1 MKMNPDLK
9 VEAQNTRVGEDTQNI
24 YTDTFMESLTGVANA
39 LDNGKKI
46 YSPRDPTN
54 IFKLTHVYIWIVD
67 VSITDFRSLNQEP
80 LEQWV
85 ILKWSFRV

>member
-39 LDNGKKI
+39 LDNGE
-46 YSPRDPTN
+46 ST
-54 IFKLTHVYIWIVD
+54 
-67 VSITDFRSLNQEP
+67 SFRS
-80 LEQWV
+80 WRFY
-85 ILKWSFRV
+85 SACD

>member
-46 YSPRDPTN
+46 YSLTCHVTQL
-54 IFKLTHVYIWIVD
+54 IFL
-67 VSITDFRSLNQEP
+67 S
-80 LEQWV
+80 
-85 ILKWSFRV
+85 

>member
-39 LDNGKKI
+39 LDNGNI
-46 YSPRDPTN
+46 YLSRESRD
-54 IFKLTHVYIWIVD
+54 
-67 VSITDFRSLNQEP
+67 
-80 LEQWV
+80 
-85 ILKWSFRV
+85 

>member
-39 LDNGKKI
+39 LDNGESTSFQSWWL
-46 YSPRDPTN
+46 YSACD
-54 IFKLTHVYIWIVD
+54 
-67 VSITDFRSLNQEP
+67 
-80 LEQWV
+80 
-85 ILKWSFRV
+85 

>member
-39 LDNGKKI
+39 LDNGE
-46 YSPRDPTN
+46 ST
-54 IFKLTHVYIWIVD
+54 
-67 VSITDFRSLNQEP
+67 SFRSCRFY
-80 LEQWV
+80 
-85 ILKWSFRV
+85 SACD

>member
-39 LDNGKKI
+39 LDNGE
-46 YSPRDPTN
+46 ST
-54 IFKLTHVYIWIVD
+54 
-67 VSITDFRSLNQEP
+67 
-80 LEQWV
+80 
-85 ILKWSFRV
+85 SFQS